1 MLQDYL
7 KELSH
12 VQLLKKHEEMDL
24 WGRYKDQDD
33 LTARRA
39 LIEAYQPLVFKLV
52 MKMQPKEDLILD
64 LIQEASIG
72 LIEAVER
79 FDYKKGI
86 AFPSYASFRIRGQII
101 NFFQKINFDIVS
113 LDQTYPS
120 SEDENVDPYKYYLIF
135 SKITKRIPWILT
147 KTGLGPYIIKIN
159 IHI

>member
-33 LTARRA
+33 LTARRS

-86 AFPSYASFRIRGQII
+86 AFPSYASFRIRGQMI

-113 LDQTYPS
+113 
-120 SEDENVDPYKYYLIF
+120 
-135 SKITKRIPWILT
+135 
-147 KTGLGPYIIKIN
+147 
-159 IHI
+159 